1 MRAIVFGANGH
12 LGRSIVE
19 DLSLKG
25 FDVATTSRDSKDTD
39 FQTKDGFAQ
48 IINSGMK
55 FDACIWSQGQNANDT
70 LENSENF
77 EEILEANLMFTIKS
91 LRALLMNSL
100 LADQARM
107 VILSSVWQSLSRTNK
122 FSYSVSK
129 SAIEGLVNS
138 FVADHSSQ
146 GYAMNAVL
154 PGIVDTPMTRSN
166 LSGLQIEKIELETP
180 ARKLVS
186 ATNVAKTVSWLA
198 SPESIGVN
206 GQFIRVDNGW
216 SQIRAI

>member
-1 MRAIVFGANGH
+1 MKAIVFGANGY
-12 LGRSIVE
+12 LGKSIVE

-55 FDACIWSQGQNANDT
+55 FHACIWAQGQNTNDT
-70 LENSENF
+70 LESATSF
-77 EEILEANLMFTIKS
+77 EAIFDANLT
-91 LRALLMNSL
+91 LRVLLEINL
-100 LADQARM
+100 LGDHARM
-107 VILSSVWQSLSRTNK
+107 VVLSSVWQSLSRTNK

-129 SAIEGLVNS
+129 SALEGLVNS
-138 FVADHSSQ
+138 FVADYSSR
-146 GYAMNAVL
+146 GYSMNAVL

-166 LSGLQIEKIELETP
+166 LSNDQIKKIEHETP
-180 ARKLVS
+180 AGKLVS
-186 ATNVAKTVSWLA
+186 ATNVAKTVAWLA

>member
-1 MRAIVFGANGH
+1 MKAIVFGANGH
-12 LGRSIVE
+12 LGKSIVD
-19 DLSLKG
+19 DLLRKG
-25 FDVATTSRDSKDTD
+25 FDIATTSRDSKDTD

-48 IINSGMK
+48 IITSGMK
-55 FDACIWSQGQNANDT
+55 FDACIWAQGQNTNDT
-70 LENSENF
+70 LESATSF
-77 EEILEANLMFTIKS
+77 EAIIDANLIFTVES
-91 LRALLMNSL
+91 LRALLKNNL
-100 LADQARM
+100 LSDKARM
-107 VILSSVWQSLSRTNK
+107 VVLSSVWQSLSRTNK

-138 FVADHSSQ
+138 FIADYSLR

-166 LSGLQIEKIELETP
+166 LSKEQIKKIENETP
-180 ARKLVS
+180 AGKLVS
-186 ATNVAKTVSWLA
+186 PSHVAKLVSWLA
-198 SPESIGVN
+198 SPESFGVN

>member
-1 MRAIVFGANGH
+1 MKAIVFGANGY
-12 LGRSIVE
+12 LGKSIVE

-39 FQTKDGFAQ
+39 FQTKDGFAP

-55 FDACIWSQGQNANDT
+55 FHACIWAQGQNTNDT
-70 LENSENF
+70 LENATSF
-77 EEILEANLMFTIKS
+77 EAIIDANLIFTVNS
-91 LRALLMNSL
+91 LRALLENNL
-100 LADQARM
+100 LGDHARM
-107 VILSSVWQSLSRTNK
+107 VVLSSVWQSLSRTNK

-129 SAIEGLVNS
+129 SALEGLVNS
-138 FVADHSSQ
+138 FVADYSAR
-146 GYAMNAVL
+146 GYSMNAVL

-166 LSGLQIEKIELETP
+166 LSKEQINKIEHETP
-180 ARKLVS
+180 AGKLVS
-186 ATNVAKTVSWLA
+186 AANVAKTVSWLA

>member
-1 MRAIVFGANGH
+1 MKAIVFGANGY
-12 LGRSIVE
+12 LGKSIVE

-55 FDACIWSQGQNANDT
+55 FHACIWAQGQNTNDT
-70 LENSENF
+70 LESATSF
-77 EEILEANLMFTIKS
+77 EAIIDANLIFTVNS
-91 LRALLMNSL
+91 LRVLLENNL
-100 LADQARM
+100 LGDHARM
-107 VILSSVWQSLSRTNK
+107 VVLSSVWQSLSRTNK

-129 SAIEGLVNS
+129 SALEGLVNS
-138 FVADHSSQ
+138 FVADYSSR
-146 GYAMNAVL
+146 GYSMNAVL

-166 LSGLQIEKIELETP
+166 LSNDQIKKIEHETP
-180 ARKLVS
+180 AGKLVS
-186 ATNVAKTVSWLA
+186 ATNVAKTVAWLA

-206 GQFIRVDNGW
+206 GQFIRVDHGW

>member
-1 MRAIVFGANGH
+1 MKAIVFGANGH

-19 DLSLKG
+19 DLLLKG

-48 IINSGMK
+48 IIASGLK
-55 FDACIWSQGQNANDT
+55 FDACVWAQGQNANDT
-70 LENSENF
+70 LESATNF
-77 EEILEANLMFTIKS
+77 EAIIDANLIFTVNS
-91 LRALLMNSL
+91 LKALLENNL
-100 LADQARM
+100 LSDHARL
-107 VILSSVWQSLSRTNK
+107 VVLSSVWQSLSRTNK

-138 FVADHSSQ
+138 FIADYSSR
-146 GYAMNAVL
+146 GYSMNAVL
-154 PGIVDTPMTRSN
+154 PGVVDTPMTRSN
-166 LSGLQIEKIELETP
+166 LSNEQIKKIEHETP
-180 ARKLVS
+180 AGKLVLAS
-186 ATNVAKTVSWLA
+186 HVAKAVSWLA
-198 SPESIGVN
+198 SPESLGVN